1 MLPLDSKQVVF
12 CLLKCWTT
20 EGPGWI
26 GLEHT
31 CFTFILKILFILN
44 PVKYFSEWTWIYSSN
59 SDYLIILR
67 LRELYLM
74 LCETLHTR
82 KKKLNRK
89 FTIKNYVVK
98 DNKVTAN
105 LSILCWG
112 FTYLL
117 LGLLQY
123 GATMG
128 LFTGIEAKNIFYY
141 FRICAQLLN
150 LFS

>member
-1 MLPLDSKQVVF
+1 
-12 CLLKCWTT
+12 
-20 EGPGWI
+20 
-26 GLEHT
+26 
-31 CFTFILKILFILN
+31 
-44 PVKYFSEWTWIYSSN
+44 
-59 SDYLIILR
+59 
-67 LRELYLM
+67 M